1 MLPFFLALLNEE
13 TDRRLFE
20 QIYMNHRKQMFAVA
34 RSYLQNDAD
43 AEDAVHDVFLRVASS
58 CWDTVRKIENEAD
71 LRAYLLKAVKYTSLN
86 VLDRRARRDLSL
98 EDAVFEQDPP
108 DRTEDETFA
117 SVCADMDEE
126 RLLAA
131 IERLPEIYRDALY
144 FRFVLQFSAAETA
157 RAMGQSLAAT
167 KKQIQRGKQKLLAL
181 LREDKNYE

>member
-58 CWDTVRKIENEAD
+58 CWDSVRKIENEAD

-98 EDAVFEQDPP
+98 EDAFSAQEPQT
-108 DRTEDETFA
+108 RTGDETFA
-117 SVCADMDEE
+117 AACANIDEA

-131 IERLPEIYRDALY
+131 IESLPERYRDALY
-144 FRFVLQFSAAETA
+144 CRFVLQLTAAQTA

-181 LREDKNYE
+181 LRETENDE